1 MFETWKVKNEAFL
14 KESYARELHEATN
27 ENDFELTPAYRTG
40 RSVRTFEDFCRLN
53 YETLLEDMIDNL
65 DEKLDEIF
73 ELEK

>member
-27 ENDFELTPAYRTG
+27 ENDFEPTN
-40 RSVRTFEDFCRLN
+40 VRTFEDFCRLN
-53 YETLLEDMIDNL
+53 YETLLEDLIDNL